1 MAMGNP
7 EKDKFDQETA
17 LLNNDTVLVP
27 LLNIIPFPII
37 IVNDCRQVLF
47 VNNAMR
53 RDFNLAPNEPFDGR
67 RPGELF
73 KCAHARDYGF
83 QCGASPL
90 CCHCEISSAV
100 QSSIESGN
108 TVATECVVSGIGF
121 TSRYVD
127 IMVQP
132 YDYQGNAFSLLIFK
146 DTSAAHRRR
155 LIEKVFFHDLQNQVT
170 MLMGTADLARSNPEL
185 IDFDF
190 VDYTARISEHMEDE
204 ISAQREILEAESNQ
218 LKTHPAKVAVHELF
232 NSVTYFFA
240 HSSRDQEKKIIIM
253 PDSVDAGFVADVR
266 LVRRVL
272 INMVKNAMEA
282 TSSGTCISLRAT
294 VEDNR
299 IRLSVHN
306 PGCIPPEAQLLLF
319 QQPFS
324 TKGRSRGMGTYSMKL
339 LSEKYLSGQ
348 VGFTSTPESGTEF
361 FVIYPLHPDRQS

>member
-1 MAMGNP
+1 
-7 EKDKFDQETA
+7 
-17 LLNNDTVLVP
+17 L
-27 LLNIIPFPII
+27 
-37 IVNDCRQVLF
+37 VNDSRQVLF
-47 VNNAMR
+47 ANNAMR
-53 RDFNLAPNEPFDGR
+53 RDFNLAPDEPFDGR

-90 CCHCEISSAV
+90 CCHCEISNAV
-100 QSSIESGN
+100 RSSIDSRD

-121 TSRYVD
+121 SSRYVNV
-127 IMVQP
+127 MVQP
-132 YDYQGNAFSLLIFK
+132 YDYRGKAFSLLIFQ

-170 MLMGTADLARSNPEL
+170 MLMGTADLARSNPEM

-240 HSSRDQEKKIIIM
+240 HSSRDQEKQIRIM
-253 PDSVDAGFVADVR
+253 DDSVDTTFIADIR

-272 INMVKNAMEA
+272 INMVKNALEA
-282 TSSGTCISLRAT
+282 TTSGALISLRAA
-294 VEDNR
+294 VIGDH

-306 PGCIPPEAQLLLF
+306 PGSIPAEAQLLLL

-348 VGFTSTPESGTEF
+348 VGFTSTPETGTEF
-361 FVIYPLHPDRQS
+361 FVIYPLHPAHPA